1 MEAFRLALGQGYLG
15 PVSEVHDV
23 FSSRDLPSTCR
34 GAMKKNSSSVNVLE
48 VPWTVLAKTLKR
60 GILKRGIVQYRGTPG
75 PRRGSGWE
83 GEWGGR
89 V

>member
-1 MEAFRLALGQGYLG
+1 
-15 PVSEVHDV
+15 
-23 FSSRDLPSTCR
+23 
-34 GAMKKNSSSVNVLE
+34 MKKNSSSVNVLE